1 MLLFKWAQLNWA
13 KKQQLKNTPP
23 LFLNVFTILVSF
35 KFKYSI
41 LYFNCQKQE
50 RAVWRKREQENK
62 KQKEAVF
69 PTTSSFFDV
78 AGSRSSSSSDI
89 NVSSSHSG
97 AEDASQTFAHLRQW
111 ESTSIIVPFLS
122 SWANLVHLHFKILW
136 ILFWYLMDTR
146 WVQMLNKTIKWVP
159 DKTPCHL
166 ASFNSVLIC
175 WLISSDSYLLK

>member
-1 MLLFKWAQLNWA
+1 M
-13 KKQQLKNTPP
+13 
-23 LFLNVFTILVSF
+23 VSF

-69 PTTSSFFDV
+69 PTTSSFLDV

-89 NVSSSHSG
+89 NVSSSHSHLS
-97 AEDASQTFAHLRQW
+97 EDASQTFAHLRQW

-122 SWANLVHLHFKILW
+122 SWADLVHLHFKILW

-159 DKTPCHL
+159 DRTPCHL
-166 ASFNSVLIC
+166 ASFNSALIC